1 MTPQDKSKR
10 RILVAL
16 VMACVLLIA
25 GYAWRTA
32 APPLRNVALPPFS
45 GQLPSG
51 ASQASS
57 SVDVGGDRG
66 ASAPD
71 VSASGTRELT
81 SDARGED
88 SRPRVDSRPVESATT
103 EATVHLPSPPR
114 FLVRHTAMDLSYGR
128 LAVESGT
135 GSESSRQATSLTCQ
149 RVHFAGNRGSCLEA
163 RPSAITSFSV
173 ILFDAAFQPTA
184 RIPLAGYP
192 SRTRVS
198 PDGRYAATT
207 VFVSGHSYADTD
219 FSTATQI
226 IDAVTGTPVVVNL
239 EQMELWSGGAR
250 LTAPEANFWGV
261 TFAGDSNRFYA
272 TLGLGEAV
280 YLVGGNIAANRMT
293 VVTEGIECPALSPD
307 NTRVAGKKRVSGSP
321 GKWRLQVLDLNTL
334 IATPVAESRFIDEQV
349 EWLDNNHLLYTQ
361 AAADVSTPAVTDV
374 WTVPADGSGKPA
386 LLLRSAASPTLFH
399 RTDP

>member
-1 MTPQDKSKR
+1 
-10 RILVAL
+10 
-16 VMACVLLIA
+16 
-25 GYAWRTA
+25 
-32 APPLRNVALPPFS
+32 
-45 GQLPSG
+45 
-51 ASQASS
+51 
-57 SVDVGGDRG
+57 
-66 ASAPD
+66 
-71 VSASGTRELT
+71 
-81 SDARGED
+81 
-88 SRPRVDSRPVESATT
+88 
-103 EATVHLPSPPR
+103 
-114 FLVRHTAMDLSYGR
+114 MDLSYGR
-128 LAVESGT
+128 LAVESGA

-163 RPSAITSFSV
+163 RPSPITSFSV

-226 IDAVTGTPVVVNL
+226 IDAVTGTPVVANL

-261 TFAGDSNRFYA
+261 TFAADSNRFYA

-280 YLVGGNIAANRMT
+280 YLVAGNIAANRMT

-307 NTRVAGKKRVSGSP
+307 NTRVAGKKLVPGSGP
-321 GKWRLQVLDLNTL
+321 GKWRLHVLDLRTL

-349 EWLDNNHLLYTQ
+349 EWLDNAHLLYTQ
-361 AAADVSTPAVTDV
+361 AAADVSSPAVTDV
-374 WTVPADGSGKPA
+374 WVVPADGSGKPA

-399 RTDP
+399 RVAP